1 MLKNNTNIQNGF
13 IIVLV
18 MLPTIGLFLTPYY
31 KFSFFVAPLLLLSVI
46 FLSKRQEINI
56 FFYIIIFLIPFGAY
70 RKIGPLNIPWLL
82 AIVVLGQVFFDVL
95 MRQRGLSELK
105 AKIWYYLLPLLFV
118 NLISTGLSPF
128 KETALDA
135 MKNWVAAYFFIG
147 LMLLLITRRGVFK
160 DLPAWIIA
168 SVSLGSTLAVMG
180 VYLNIGAEWFTVE
193 ERGTGGAPDP
203 NNMCLMI
210 IFTIPIIL
218 HYLINVKLIKIK
230 IKIGMA
236 LLLLINF
243 MAIFST
249 NSRGGMLVAALVMLL
264 MFINHAKGLRARY
277 MGIVIPVFLLAL
289 LALPIIMPQKALD
302 RLLTV
307 SAINQ
312 DKSLQRRESYLYV
325 GMRGYMERPVIG
337 YGPFTFQHI
346 FARSREAM
354 RFQREDKTLLR
365 QAHNTYMEILVGSG
379 TLGMVLFL
387 GVITQAQINLFKAK
401 KLLRE
406 IKMIEYSQLIMSF
419 QLSFF
424 GLLLYLFIFSD
435 PYHKFLLIM
444 LSLSELTLRYAREFK
459 SISNASLNS

>member
-1 MLKNNTNIQNGF
+1 MLKNNNNIQNGL
-13 IIVLV
+13 IISLV

-31 KFSFFVAPLLLLSVI
+31 KFSLFVAPFLLISVI

-82 AIVVLGQVFFDVL
+82 AMVVLGQVFFDVL
-95 MRQRGLSELK
+95 MQQRGLSELK
-105 AKIWYYLLPLLFV
+105 AKIWYYLLPMLFV
-118 NLISTGLSPF
+118 NAISTGLSPF

-135 MKNWVAAYFFIG
+135 MKNWVAAYVFIG
-147 LMLLLITRRGVFK
+147 LMLLLITPRGVFK
-160 DLPAWIIA
+160 DLPVWIIT

-180 VYLNIGAEWFTVE
+180 VYLNIGAEWFTME

-218 HYLINVKLIKIK
+218 HYLIDIKSIKIK
-230 IKIGMA
+230 MGMG

-243 MAIFST
+243 MAVFST

-264 MFINHAKGLRARY
+264 MFVSNMKGLRARY
-277 MGIVIPVFLLAL
+277 MGILIPVFLLGL
-289 LALPIIMPQKALD
+289 LALPVVMPQKALD

-307 SAINQ
+307 AAVNQ
-312 DKSLQRRESYLYV
+312 DRSMQRRESYLYV
-325 GMRGYMERPVIG
+325 GMRGYMERPIIG

-346 FARSREAM
+346 FARSREAKH
-354 RFQREDKTLLR
+354 FQRGENTLLR
-365 QAHNTYMEILVGSG
+365 QAHNTYLEILVGSG
-379 TLGMVLFL
+379 TLGIILFL
-387 GVITQAQINLFKAK
+387 GVIAQAQINFFKAK

-419 QLSFF
+419 QLSFL
-424 GLLLYLFIFSD
+424 GLLLYLLIFSD

-444 LSLSELTLRYAREFK
+444 LPLSELALRYAREFK
-459 SISNASLNS
+459 SISNNASLNN